1 MEKDKPYINR
11 YDHLY
16 LGGHE
21 SVGLPQEG
29 EELYPLQELI
39 TDTGLIPSGIF
50 FPGLKKKIYL
60 KINNQH
66 SIKQANGD
74 PDFQS
79 K

>member
-16 LGGHE
+16 LGQHG

-29 EELYPLQELI
+29 EELDPLQELI
-39 TDTGLIPSGIF
+39 TDTSLITSGVF
-50 FPGLKKKIYL
+50 LPGLKKKNYL

-66 SIKQANGD
+66 SIIEGNSD
-74 PDFQS
+74 PHFQS